1 MIEEDL
7 SYKIRGAIYEVYN
20 YLGIGLLESVYTNAL
35 KYELERRGL
44 KVCKKVALPVLYKE
58 ITLDVAFRLDLLV
71 EDKAIIEVKS
81 VEELKPIHHKQLL
94 NYLKITQLKLGIL
107 VNFNEENIN
116 NGIFRK
122 INLT

>member
-44 KVCKKVALPVLYKE
+44 KVCKEV
-58 ITLDVAFRLDLLV
+58 DVAFRLDLLV

>member
-1 MIEEDL
+1 MTKDEIVQVNR
-7 SYKIRGAIYEVYN
+7 Y
-20 YLGIGLLESVYTNAL
+20 YLILISVIFLVDTSD
-35 KYELERRGL
+35 
-44 KVCKKVALPVLYKE
+44 KE
-58 ITLDVAFRLDLLV
+58 ITLDIAFRLDLLV

-122 INLT
+122 INLI